1 MNTCP
6 NCGAQIKDA
15 DKFCTECGARLD
27 RDSAIDTAHDDLETT
42 HVEDLNQTRVL
53 DYSEQKTLE
62 SASVAQQAP
71 NAENKV
77 RLGDQIPNS
86 ADKVDSNQNV
96 PNAAGKVD
104 FPGQTS
110 VLPTVPNA
118 QQRVYLNQDSSTGSS
133 EEPHSASSSAKNR
146 KKLLIGGCIAGGV
159 VLIAIIALVI
169 FFVFFQPNN
178 SQDQTKTETQTSVTE
193 NEAQEESTESEV
205 AESAQDKST
214 SSAGTRAN
222 TTSVVHLSASEII
235 SRPTF
240 TMPFDSASASSSLE
254 PSSYGT
260 YYASNV
266 MDNDASTA
274 WAEGVAGSGIG
285 STITLSNYD
294 GSSVSFNQ
302 FCMNNGYGKSDDL
315 YVYNNRP
322 SQVTLIADGVERYAI
337 SLKDTDYFQGVDLPT
352 TLTCKQLTIRIDSVY
367 NGTRYEDCCISDISL
382 NYF

>member
-1 MNTCP
+1 M
-6 NCGAQIKDA
+6 
-15 DKFCTECGARLD
+15 
-27 RDSAIDTAHDDLETT
+27 ETT

-62 SASVAQQAP
+62 SAPVAQQTP
-71 NAENKV
+71 NAEDKV

-96 PNAAGKVD
+96 PNAADKVD

-133 EEPHSASSSAKNR
+133 EEPHPASSRAKNR

-159 VLIAIIALVI
+159 VLIATIALVI

-193 NEAQEESTESEV
+193 NEAQEESTEPEV

-285 STITLSNYD
+285 STITLSNHD

-315 YVYNNRP
+315 YVTQQSPFTGYVNR
-322 SQVTLIADGVERYAI
+322 
-337 SLKDTDYFQGVDLPT
+337 
-352 TLTCKQLTIRIDSVY
+352 
-367 NGTRYEDCCISDISL
+367 
-382 NYF
+382 